1 MFLLIVL
8 IIGISLCV
16 LWKLVK
22 RFNLEDLA
30 APTIVA
36 AAIFAAIAMISYA
49 CSLGTIANMQ
59 AFYERNYAVYTQSVE
74 DFPKS
79 GRAIT
84 KDDATTVITLP
95 YDRVKLVA
103 KYNTNLTW
111 YKRYQGHWFI
121 GGFVGKVPGNLAYIA
136 LPQ

>member
-8 IIGISLCV
+8 ILGILSCV
-16 LWKLVK
+16 LWKLVE
-22 RFNLEDLA
+22 RFDLEALA
-30 APTIVA
+30 VPTIVA
-36 AAIFAAIAMISYA
+36 AALFAVIAMISYA

-79 GRAIT
+79 GKAIT
-84 KDDATTVITLP
+84 KDDATTVVTLP
-95 YDRVKLVA
+95 YVRVRLIA
-103 KYNTNLTW
+103 NYNTNLTW
-111 YKRYQGHWFI
+111 YKRYQEHWFI